1 MLELAPG
8 SGRNTEALRR
18 AGLDVETIPDASLD
32 EWLRSDAPQGAF
44 DAVLSTHGFLHG
56 TAATAAALIERSSR
70 ALRAG
75 GLFFATFASERD
87 RRFGR
92 GVKLDDRSY
101 APDDGDEAGVP
112 HVYFDEGSLREGL
125 RERFD
130 VQSLEER
137 DVDDVVGRWAHA
149 ERPSGSVHWFV
160 RAKTRVISNAE

>member
-8 SGRNTEALRR
+8 SGRNTGALRR

-32 EWLRSDAPQGAF
+32 EWLRSDAAQGAF

-56 TAATAAALIERSSR
+56 TAATATAMIERSSR

-75 GLFFATFASERD
+75 GLLFATFASERD

-92 GVKLDDRSY
+92 GTRLDDRSY
-101 APDDGDEAGVP
+101 APDDGDEAGVA
-112 HVYFDEGSLREGL
+112 HVYFDERSLRGEL
-125 RERFD
+125 RACYEI
-130 VQSLEER
+130 QSLEER
-137 DVDDVVGRWAHA
+137 EVDDVVGRWAHA

-160 RAKTRVISNAE
+160 RARTRALGQ